1 MLASASASHPTGFAH
16 LLGAVE
22 RFVSS
27 PVEIAIIGDPTV
39 SQTRALRREVV
50 GRLLPASVTLTG
62 SSHDPS
68 PLLAG
73 REMRG
78 GVPTAYV
85 CEHYTCK
92 QPVTDAAELRE
103 LLDAVLASRTTPRQQ
118 AAR

>member
-1 MLASASASHPTGFAH
+1 DTSFEETAAEVLRTLARAGASQPTGFAY
-16 LLGAVE
+16 LLGAIE
-22 RFVSS
+22 RFVTS
-27 PVEIAIIGDPTV
+27 PVEIAIIGDPNEE
-39 SQTRALRREVV
+39 QTRALRREVV

-85 CEHYTCK
+85 CEHDTCK
-92 QPVTDAAELRE
+92 QPVTDAEEPRE
-103 LLDAVLASRTTPRQQ
+103 
-118 AAR
+118 